1 MSGSGAGCAASE
13 PYALQVL
20 DDSMEPE
27 FASGCIVV
35 VDPAGLIK
43 PGAFV
48 IAWNGEE
55 YTFRQLWVEPPDQ
68 YFLKPLNARHPT
80 FILSSLADIKGVVIQ
95 RAGKRRSYSKRY
107 D

>member
-1 MSGSGAGCAASE
+1 MSDTGCEASE

-27 FASGCIVV
+27 FAKGCVV
-35 VDPAGLIK
+35 VIDPAGTIK

-55 YTFRQLWVEPPDQ
+55 YTFRQLWIEPPNV
-68 YFLKPLNARHPT
+68 YSLKPLNPHYPACA
-80 FILSSLADIKGVVIQ
+80 LADLSGIKGIVIQ
-95 RAGKRRSYSKRY
+95 RAGKRRHYSKRY